1 MVHSFAPYAYIR
13 AFAFVLCFKN
23 TYAAKEY
30 ILQPFI
36 SNSYLAF
43 ACFPFYYISEDSVI
57 VIRCV

>member
-1 MVHSFAPYAYIR
+1 MVHSFAPYTYIR

-43 ACFPFYYISEDSVI
+43 ACFFFYYISKTVLL
-57 VIRCV
+57 